1 MPNIKPVSDLRNYN
15 EVLRDIAVGEPVYLT
30 KNGRG
35 RYAIVDIEEY
45 EKLKASLK
53 LLSQLGKG
61 EQSGKEK
68 GWLNIEQVQA
78 FLEQENG

>member
-1 MPNIKPVSDLRNYN
+1 MPNIKPVSALRNYN
-15 EVLRDIAVGEPVYLT
+15 AVLRDIAVGEPVYLT

-53 LLSQLGKG
+53 LLSQLAKG
-61 EQSGKEK
+61 EQSSKEK
-68 GWLNIEQVQA
+68 GWLSMEQVEDL
-78 FLEQENG
+78 LERENG